1 MKEDKG
7 KYDKRNKL
15 NNLTGKEWLK
25 LTKSFWESE
34 KSAQDKFAFN
44 HPAPYLVK
52 DTEKLISMF
61 TKKKAVVLDPF
72 SGVGT
77 TSVAADNIGRSS
89 IGIDLNEEYIQLTK
103 KRFKENNIL
112 LKNHKLIHGD
122 SLKVI
127 RRLKD
132 KIDYCVTSPPY
143 HNILRN
149 KGNGI
154 RKESESHRQ
163 GPRTG
168 VEYYSE
174 NENDLGNQESFDD
187 YINLLNNM
195 LKLTRNILKK
205 DKYLSIV
212 ISDFTVNKKEVNV
225 LGKVIDTAID
235 AGFEYCGTIAL
246 LQNSKSLYPFGY
258 PYAYKINHHH
268 QSILNFR
275 NSSKE

>member
-1 MKEDKG
+1 MNKEKG
-7 KYDKRNKL
+7 KYDKRNRL

-25 LTKSFWESE
+25 LTKSFWDSE
-34 KSAQDKFAFN
+34 KSAQDKFAFI

-52 DTEKLISMF
+52 DIEKLISMF
-61 TKKKAVVLDPF
+61 TKKNGVVLDPF

-77 TSVAADNIGRSS
+77 TSIAADNLGRTS
-89 IGIDLNEEYIQLTK
+89 IGIDLNKEYIELTK
-103 KRFKENNIL
+103 KRFKENKVL

-122 SLKVI
+122 SIKKLKS
-127 RRLKD
+127 LKT
-132 KIDYCVTSPPY
+132 KVDYCVTSPPY

-154 RKESESHRQ
+154 RKDSETHRQ
-163 GPRTG
+163 GSRTG

-174 NENDLGNQESFDD
+174 HENDLGNQESFEEF
-187 YINLLNNM
+187 INLLGQVM
-195 LKLTRNILKK
+195 DSVSKVLKK

-212 ISDFTVNKKEVNV
+212 ISDFTVEKKEVNV
-225 LGKVIDTAID
+225 LGKVIDRVIES
-235 AGFEYCGTIAL
+235 GFEYSGSIAL
-246 LQNSKSLYPFGY
+246 LQNTKPLYPFGY

-275 NSSKE
+275 NKE

>member
-1 MKEDKG
+1 MNEDKG

-34 KSAQDKFAFN
+34 KCAQDKFAFN

-61 TKKKAVVLDPF
+61 TKKNGLVLDPF

-77 TSVAADNIGRSS
+77 TSVAADNIGRKS
-89 IGIDLNEEYIQLTK
+89 IGIDLNKEYIELTK
-103 KRFKENNIL
+103 QRFKENKIL
-112 LKNHKLIHGD
+112 LKNHKLILGD
-122 SLKVI
+122 SGKVLSRLKV
-127 RRLKD
+127 KV
-132 KIDYCVTSPPY
+132 DYCVTSPPY

-154 RKESESHRQ
+154 RKESNSHRQ
-163 GPRTG
+163 GPRRG

-174 NENDLGNQESFDD
+174 HENDLGNQESFDD
-187 YINLLNNM
+187 FINLLNNI
-195 LKLTRNILKK
+195 LKLTKKILKNG
-205 DKYLSIV
+205 KYMSIV
-212 ISDFTVNKKEVNV
+212 ISDFTVDKKEFNV

-235 AGFEYCGTIAL
+235 AGFEYSGTIAL
-246 LQNSKSLYPFGY
+246 LQNTKPLYPFGY

-275 NSSKE
+275 NTKV

>member
-61 TKKKAVVLDPF
+61 TKKNGLVLDPF

-77 TSVAADNIGRSS
+77 TSVAADNIGRKS
-89 IGIDLNEEYIQLTK
+89 IGIDLNKEYIDLTK
-103 KRFKENNIL
+103 QRFKENNIL

-122 SLKVI
+122 SAKVLS
-127 RRLKD
+127 RLKD
-132 KIDYCVTSPPY
+132 KVDYCVTSPPY

-154 RKESESHRQ
+154 RKESNSHRQ

-174 NENDLGNQESFDD
+174 HENDLGNQESFDD
-187 YINLLNNM
+187 FINLLNNI
-195 LKLTRNILKK
+195 LKLTKKILKNG
-205 DKYLSIV
+205 KYMSIV

-235 AGFEYCGTIAL
+235 AGFEYSGTIAL
-246 LQNSKSLYPFGY
+246 LQNTKPLYPFGY

-275 NSSKE
+275 NTEV

>member
-34 KSAQDKFAFN
+34 KCVQDKFAFN

-61 TKKKAVVLDPF
+61 TKKNGVVLDPF

-77 TSVAADNIGRSS
+77 TSVAADNIGRKS
-89 IGIDLNEEYIQLTK
+89 IGIDLNKEYIDLTK
-103 KRFKENNIL
+103 KRFKENKIL

-122 SLKVI
+122 SLRKLNNLKTKV
-127 RRLKD
+127 
-132 KIDYCVTSPPY
+132 DYCVTSPPY

-154 RKESESHRQ
+154 RKESDKFRQ
-163 GPRTG
+163 GSRSG

-174 NENDLGNQESFDD
+174 HQNDLGNQKSFEDFI
-187 YINLLNNM
+187 YLLGQVT
-195 LKLTRNILKK
+195 KAVSKVLKK
-205 DKYLSIV
+205 DKYLSVV
-212 ISDFTVNKKEVNV
+212 ISDFTVEKKEVNV
-225 LGKVIDTAID
+225 LGKVIDSISD
-235 AGFEYCGTIAL
+235 SGFEYSGSIAL
-246 LQNSKSLYPFGY
+246 LQNNKPLYPFGY
-258 PYAYKINHHH
+258 PYAYIINHHH

-275 NSSKE
+275 NKI